1 MNLPNAI
8 TLIRVVL
15 IPFFVD
21 LMIYGYHGT
30 ALVVFIIAGLTDALD
45 GSLARLL
52 NQKTELGAFLDP
64 MADKLLILSA
74 FVTLVVLDRI
84 PVWLAVIVISRDVIL
99 VLGSLVLTLMGHPLK
114 VVPTPMGKA
123 TTVLQLLLVTVTL
136 LTIYYGRESG
146 FGPSLYWI
154 TAAFTIISG
163 AQYVFKGMMLVD
175 NREKK

>member
-1 MNLPNAI
+1 MNLPNAL

-21 LMIYGYHGT
+21 LMIYGYYGT
-30 ALVVFIIAGLTDALD
+30 ALVVFIVAGLTDAID

-99 VLGSLVLTLMGHPLK
+99 ALGSLVLTLMGHPLK

-123 TTVLQLLLVTVTL
+123 TTVLQLLLVTVAL
-136 LTIYYGRESG
+136 LTMYYGRELRFQS
-146 FGPSLYWI
+146 SLHWI
-154 TAAFTIISG
+154 TAGFTIISG

-175 NREKK
+175 NRHT